1 MLIGLS
7 GKKQAG
13 KDFFANVL
21 IKCIE
26 DTMPVGYTAPISR
39 KKFADPM
46 KKMAD
51 IFLGQGFTEEWE
63 RSGDKFREGALPVF
77 WNKNGKPMTRRQ
89 FLQELGTDAIRNNL
103 HEDAWVNATFA
114 NFNFDTDNWIITDC
128 RFPNEARAIEERQG
142 LVIRIERPSKPSFDE
157 HPSET
162 ALDDYDFDFTVI
174 NDMTTVMF
182 ERFIKRDIIP
192 IILPTIY
199 KYEMRL

>member
-13 KDFFANVL
+13 KDFFANL
-21 IKCIE
+21 FKEILAY
-26 DTMPVGYTAPISR
+26 DSMFSMHYPVQN

-51 IFLGQGFTEEWE
+51 IFLGEGFTKEWE
-63 RSGDKFREGALPVF
+63 ESGSKFREGALPVF
-77 WNKNGKPMTRRQ
+77 WNKHGKPMTRRQ

-114 NFNFDTDNWIITDC
+114 NFNTDRHNWIITDV
-128 RFPNEARAIEERQG
+128 RFPNEARAIEERNG
-142 LVIRIERPSKPSFDE
+142 LVIRINRPDLESTDN

-162 ALDDYDFDFTVI
+162 ALDNYDFDFV
-174 NDMTTVMF
+174 F
-182 ERFIKRDIIP
+182 ENNLQKELMAKFIRKE
-192 IILPTIY
+192 ILPIV
-199 KYEMRL
+199 KPDINLIK